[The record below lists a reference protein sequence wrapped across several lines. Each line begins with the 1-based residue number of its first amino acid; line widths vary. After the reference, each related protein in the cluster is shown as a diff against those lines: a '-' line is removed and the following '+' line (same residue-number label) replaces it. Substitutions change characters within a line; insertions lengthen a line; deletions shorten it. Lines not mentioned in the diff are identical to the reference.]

1 MASLHRDVG
10 DMESYSLANAV
21 GAATIAQLKLERS
34 NNDDIAA
41 AAAMESECQR
51 ARGFLQRDGREP
63 PVNLNA
69 LRISFF
75 LHVYHENKSP
85 GGFRSLLYLREAIT
99 IAQIMGLHKTAAY
112 EFLPSV
118 EQQMRRRILWLLF
131 ITER

>member
-51 ARGFLQRDGREP
+51 ARGFSNEM
-63 PVNLNA
+63 
-69 LRISFF
+69 
-75 LHVYHENKSP
+75 
-85 GGFRSLLYLREAIT
+85 GGNPL
-99 IAQIMGLHKTAAY
+99 
-112 EFLPSV
+112 
-118 EQQMRRRILWLLF
+118 
-131 ITER
+131 